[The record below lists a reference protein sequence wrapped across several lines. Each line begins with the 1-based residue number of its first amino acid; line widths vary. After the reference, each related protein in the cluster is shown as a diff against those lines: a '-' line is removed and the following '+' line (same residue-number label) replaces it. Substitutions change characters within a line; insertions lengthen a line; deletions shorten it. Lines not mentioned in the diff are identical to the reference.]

1 MATKKKPAKTNRKT
15 LWEKSIASFTM
26 VGPKDNPNIREIKS
40 EEGLSPKLIAAL
52 QKAKIASTKI
62 IYAKTNTIYHTMFA
76 VFATSRSKLPSLYI
90 VMGAVVG
97 INYTY
102 LNLIGI
108 SPEGKRV
115 NKKQL
120 VGD

>member
-1 MATKKKPAKTNRKT
+1 MAIKKKAIGTKRKT
-15 LWEKSIASFTM
+15 LWEKSIESFTM

-40 EEGLSPKLIAAL
+40 EYGLSPKLITAL
-52 QKAKIASTKI
+52 QKAKLASTKI
-62 IYAKTNTIYHTMFA
+62 IYAKTNTIYHQMFA
-76 VFATSRSKLPSLYI
+76 VYATSRSKSPGLYI

-108 SPEGKRV
+108 SPDGKREGKT
-115 NKKQL
+115 QL